1 MIEKINGFWVPSN
14 DMYIEDWK
22 AGKAFTQN
30 KCLLK
35 FIDYCKNKNI
45 RFETVLDVGAW
56 CGTWCH
62 AMLPF
67 STRVIA
73 FEPDPIHFEC
83 LQKNVACEA
92 KMQAVGSKSDK
103 ISLTNDN
110 FTQAKRVDTQGS
122 IDMITLDS
130 LQLSHVDLLKIDVEG
145 YEMEVLQGAK
155 DTMPQ
160 TKYLMIEL
168 NNNSK
173 KYGSNNLEI
182 EKYIKTLGFKIL
194 MEHWPDKVY
203 YNAN

>member
-1 MIEKINGFWVPSN
+1 
-14 DMYIEDWK
+14 
-22 AGKAFTQN
+22 
-30 KCLLK
+30 
-35 FIDYCKNKNI
+35 
-45 RFETVLDVGAW
+45 
-56 CGTWCH
+56 
-62 AMLPF
+62 
-67 STRVIA
+67 
-73 FEPDPIHFEC
+73 
-83 LQKNVACEA
+83 
-92 KMQAVGSKSDK
+92 
-103 ISLTNDN
+103 
-110 FTQAKRVDTQGS
+110 
-122 IDMITLDS
+122 MITLDS